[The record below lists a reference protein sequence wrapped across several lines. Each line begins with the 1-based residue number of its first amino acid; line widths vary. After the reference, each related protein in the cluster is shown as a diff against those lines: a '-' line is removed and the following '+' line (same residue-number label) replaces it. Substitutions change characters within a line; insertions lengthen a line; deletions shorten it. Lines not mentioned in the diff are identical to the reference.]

1 MRNLSSSFAL
11 AIGLVFWTSTCQMPG
26 FAQAM
31 PGQSAPAQSNG
42 GSSSAPRV
50 GRYNIYAYNP
60 RQFLVGWFELLPD
73 GKYRTKAGGTG
84 SYSVGADGVKWL
96 SGPHQEQGF
105 IGEFREDRGGKTH
118 RIVLKKTEGG
128 RDMMIAFNSL
138 E

>member
-1 MRNLSSSFAL
+1 MRTIDSSLAL
-11 AIGLVFWTSTCQMPG
+11 AIGLVCLTLALPVPG

-42 GSSSAPRV
+42 GSRSAPRV

-84 SYSVGADGVKWL
+84 SYSVGADGIKWL

-128 RDMMIAFNSL
+128 RDMMIAFNSV